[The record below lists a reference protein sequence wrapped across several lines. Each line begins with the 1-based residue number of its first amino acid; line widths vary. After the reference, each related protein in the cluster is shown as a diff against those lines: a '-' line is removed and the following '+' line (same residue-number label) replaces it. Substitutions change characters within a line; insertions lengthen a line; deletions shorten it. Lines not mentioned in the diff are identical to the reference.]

1 MTDDDVRHVTDSEE
15 TAEEL
20 AALVGDMMAHLA
32 NGLQQNR
39 LCAQCA
45 LLELLVQTV
54 GGLAAAG
61 VPAADI
67 VGAVGEGL
75 AAGEEDPGRSSQH
88 LH

>member
-1 MTDDDVRHVTDSEE
+1 MTDDNVRHVSDGDE
-15 TAEEL
+15 TAEEM
-20 AALVGDMMAHLA
+20 AALIGDMMNSLA
-32 NGLQQNR
+32 NELNQNG

-45 LLELLVQTV
+45 LLEILVQTV

-75 AAGEEDPGRSSQH
+75 AAIDEDKSRALHH

>member
-1 MTDDDVRHVTDSEE
+1 MTDDDIRHVTDGEE
-15 TAEEL
+15 TAEEM
-20 AALVGDMMAHLA
+20 AALVSDMMTDLA
-32 NGLQQNR
+32 GELQQNR

-45 LLELLVQTV
+45 LLEMLVQTV

-67 VGAVGEGL
+67 VVAVGEGL
-75 AAGEEDPGRSSQH
+75 AAIEEEPGRGSSH